1 MKDLLT
7 PPVIW
12 FLVGVV
18 LLLLELAL
26 PGLVIFFFGLGA
38 WIVALC
44 LVLFPVNITW
54 QLLIFVI
61 SSLAGLFLLRRFLKE
76 KFFREDESN
85 KSSLEEEF
93 IGKTAVAD
101 TDINPGISGK
111 VNFKGTQWTAI
122 SDEAIKKGEK
132 VRIKERESITLIV
145 EKFITKK

>member
-26 PGLVIFFFGLGA
+26 PGLIIFFFGLGA

-44 LVLFPVNITW
+44 LVLFDINLTW

-61 SSLAGLFLLRRFLKE
+61 SSLAGLVLLRKFLKD
-76 KFFREDESN
+76 KFFKEDDSN
-85 KSSLEEEF
+85 KASLEEEF
-93 IGKTAVAD
+93 IGKTAIAD
-101 TDINPGISGK
+101 TNLEPGVSGK
-111 VNFKGTQWTAI
+111 VNFKGTQWPAI
-122 SDEAIKKGEK
+122 SNETIEKGEK
-132 VRIKERESITLIV
+132 VRIVERDSITLIV
-145 EKFITKK
+145 KKIK